1 MHKQDLH
8 REPCLGEM
16 LDDPVIQAV
25 MARDN
30 VERLAIIELVRTMRD
45 RYEAQPLAA

>member
-1 MHKQDLH
+1 MRKPDLH

-25 MARDN
+25 MARDK
-30 VERLAIIELVRTMRD
+30 VERMAIVELIRSMHD
-45 RYEAQPLAA
+45 RCEVSPLAA

>member
-8 REPCLGEM
+8 REPRLGEM

-30 VERLAIIELVRTMRD
+30 VERMTIIELFRTMRD
-45 RYEAQPLAA
+45 RCETPPLAA

>member
-1 MHKQDLH
+1 MRKHDLH

-30 VERLAIIELVRTMRD
+30 VERFTVIELIRTMRD
-45 RYEAQPLAA
+45 RCEVPPLAA